1 MDNLLKLHLY
11 FLGRPRHA
19 LCLSGDPGCHTN
31 LRSQTATTEI
41 VLNLEVSIKRIFLSV
56 LGFIFLGLIS
66 SNSSYGMPIL
76 AGSSTNGTSW
86 IAGDGEG
93 RSARAESSIAGRQH
107 QVLLTNT
114 SLLPTLPKSSDLTM
128 PEVIYQ
134 TRENLYPNFGLAL
147 RGKDQVY
154 VRKDLPECVKR
165 FVISHEVYHL
175 GDKAQWWIWMEVKA
189 TIHAAMRHPMGF
201 VACASMSLA
210 PYRLRYYWQRI
221 RGRGR

>member
-1 MDNLLKLHLY
+1 LNLHFY
-11 FLGRPRHA
+11 FLVRSRHA
-19 LCLSGDPGCHTN
+19 LCLSGDHGCQTN
-31 LRSQTATTEI
+31 LRSQTATIEI
-41 VLNLEVSIKRIFLSV
+41 VLKLEGSIKRIFSSV

-76 AGSSTNGTSW
+76 AGSSINGTSS

-93 RSARAESSIAGRQH
+93 RSAQAELPIAGRQL

-114 SLLPTLPKSSDLTM
+114 SSLPTLPKSSDLTM

-134 TRENLYPNFGLAL
+134 NRENLYPSFGVAL

-165 FVISHEVYHL
+165 FVISHELYHL
-175 GDKAQWWIWMEVKA
+175 RDKAQWWIWMEVKA
-189 TIHAAMRHPMGF
+189 TIHAAMRHPIGF

-221 RGRGR
+221 RGNGR